1 MIDEALEKMLKY
13 GARYQKNKTTKPP
26 LHSMLNEATFCRL
39 IIIPPSLE
47 LPPTFQPLRPRH
59 SSLLRNKKQAIEVTI
74 FRPIFAVN
82 VRSVALERKA
92 IRYNRRQRESS

>member
-1 MIDEALEKMLKY
+1 M
-13 GARYQKNKTTKPP
+13 ARAIKRTKQQNLPFTQC
-26 LHSMLNEATFCRL
+26 SIEATFCRL